1 MSWAS
6 DAWDWVKDKAGEVG
20 NAIGDSAKTF
30 SGGLIDFFTN
40 ANAVLERFRTVEQP
54 KIEAI
59 MDSVDGNLEESKE
72 VLEQVD
78 KLFVTKKKIPLGI
91 TEIDQLPDFTK
102 LKLEFLLD
110 EANSLES
117 TVTRDLKLLSQY
129 LSLIHISEP
138 TRRTPIS
145 Y

>member
-1 MSWAS
+1 MGWAS
-6 DAWDWVKDKAGEVG
+6 DAWNWVKDKAGEVG

-40 ANAVLERFRTVEQP
+40 ANAVLERFKTVEQP
-54 KIEAI
+54 KIEDI

-72 VLEQVD
+72 VLEQVN
-78 KLFVTKKKIPLGI
+78 KLFVTRKKIPLGI

-102 LKLEFLLD
+102 LKLQFLVD

-117 TVTRDLKLLSQY
+117 TVTRDLKFV
-129 LSLIHISEP
+129 I
-138 TRRTPIS
+138 PI
-145 Y
+145 